1 MSRQGW
7 NPEIGPGLTLAE
19 VVDEAFDYR
28 GNTTIVGRDG
38 AEIVGYVFN
47 RNAAVPDPYLLYFD
61 DAGEGPFTLRYAE
74 VATIKFTGRDT
85 AAGNSWKAWVERRER
100 ERAEAARAGR
110 LISGPHSSGR
120 DPDPDGR

>member
-7 NPEIGPGLTLAE
+7 EPEIGPGLTLAE

-28 GNTTIVGRDG
+28 GNTTIVKRDG
-38 AEIVGYVFN
+38 AEVVGYIFN
-47 RNAAVPDPYLLYFD
+47 RNAAVPEPYLQYFD
-61 DAGEGPFTLRYAE
+61 EAGEGPFTLRYAE

-100 ERAEAARAGR
+100 ERAERAGR
-110 LISGPHSSGR
+110 LIGGPDTYGR
-120 DPDPDGR
+120 DPDPHGC

>member
-7 NPEIGPGLTLAE
+7 DPEIGPGLTLAQ

-28 GNTTIVGRDG
+28 GNTTIVRRDG
-38 AEIVGYVFN
+38 AEVVGYIFN
-47 RNAAVPDPYLLYFD
+47 RNAAVPDPYLQYFD
-61 DAGEGPFTLRYAE
+61 EMGEGPFTLRYAE
-74 VATIKFTGRDT
+74 IATVKFTGRDT

-110 LISGPHSSGR
+110 RSSGPDSSGR
-120 DPDPDGR
+120 DPDPHGR

>member
-7 NPEIGPGLTLAE
+7 TPEIGPGLTLAE

-28 GNTTIVGRDG
+28 GNTTIVRRDG
-38 AEIVGYVFN
+38 AEVVGYVFN
-47 RNAAVPDPYLLYFD
+47 RNAAVPDPYLQYFD
-61 DAGEGPFTLRYAE
+61 EAGEGPFTLRYAE
-74 VATIKFTGRDT
+74 IATIKFTGRDT

-100 ERAEAARAGR
+100 ERAEAARASR
-110 LISGPHSSGR
+110 LISGPDSSGR

>member
-7 NPEIGPGLTLAE
+7 EPEIGPGLTLAE

-28 GNTTIVGRDG
+28 GNTTIVKRDG
-38 AEIVGYVFN
+38 AEVVGYIFN
-47 RNAAVPDPYLLYFD
+47 RNAAVPEPYLQYFD
-61 DAGEGPFTLRYAE
+61 EAGEGPFTLRYAE

-110 LISGPHSSGR
+110 RSSGPDSSGR
-120 DPDPDGR
+120 DPDPHGR

>member
-7 NPEIGPGLTLAE
+7 EPEIGPGLTLAE
-19 VVDEAFDYR
+19 VVEEAFDYR
-28 GNTTIVGRDG
+28 GNTTIVKRDG
-38 AEIVGYVFN
+38 AEVVGYIFN
-47 RNAAVPDPYLLYFD
+47 RNAAVPEPYLQYFD
-61 DAGEGPFTLRYAE
+61 EAGEGPFTLRYAE

-110 LISGPHSSGR
+110 LIGGSESSGR
-120 DPDPDGR
+120 DPDPHGR

>member
-7 NPEIGPGLTLAE
+7 TPEIGPGLTLAE

-28 GNTTIVGRDG
+28 GNTTIVRRDG

-47 RNAAVPDPYLLYFD
+47 RNAAVPDPYLQYFD
-61 DAGEGPFTLRYAE
+61 DAGAGPFTLRYAE
-74 VATIKFTGRDT
+74 IATIKFTGRDT

-110 LISGPHSSGR
+110 LISGPDSSGR

>member
-7 NPEIGPGLTLAE
+7 EPEIGPGLTLAE

-28 GNTTIVGRDG
+28 GNTTIVKRDG
-38 AEIVGYVFN
+38 AEVVGYIFN
-47 RNAAVPDPYLLYFD
+47 RNAAVPEPYLQYFD
-61 DAGEGPFTLRYAE
+61 EAGEGPFTLRYAE

-110 LISGPHSSGR
+110 RASGPDSSGR
-120 DPDPDGR
+120 DPDPHGR

>member
-28 GNTTIVGRDG
+28 GNTTIVRRDG
-38 AEIVGYVFN
+38 AEVVGYVFN
-47 RNAAVPDPYLLYFD
+47 RNAAVPDPYLQYFD
-61 DAGEGPFTLRYAE
+61 EAGEGPFTLRYAE
-74 VATIKFTGRDT
+74 IATIKFTGRDT

-100 ERAEAARAGR
+100 ERAAARAGR
-110 LISGPHSSGR
+110 LTSGPDSSGR